1 MERGLKTSVKWLQKS
16 VLFFPRRPIKIK
28 LESWINWFQN
38 DHHGQGAGKGC
49 PLRGVSL
56 NLKSSPG
63 IIKNNTYSTRLL
75 NFHKIS
81 DARGRRAA
89 EAVML
94 TSSVKQGVSQSA
106 PMQENSYVPVKVT
119 TQSIAAFKKQ
129 TLTWEMERPKGNDLR
144 RGYSN

>member
-1 MERGLKTSVKWLQKS
+1 
-16 VLFFPRRPIKIK
+16 
-28 LESWINWFQN
+28 
-38 DHHGQGAGKGC
+38 
-49 PLRGVSL
+49 
-56 NLKSSPG
+56 
-63 IIKNNTYSTRLL
+63 
-75 NFHKIS
+75 
-81 DARGRRAA
+81 
-89 EAVML
+89 ML